1 MFRGR
6 SPSEFEDNTPPGW
19 VHFSMRHWRWSA
31 IPVCILLLWLISP
44 TNDGAE
50 MQQKLSRS
58 IADLVS
64 LAAGGIVVMIG
75 ALAVTTAIVLLL
87 VNPVG
92 LDPWLAALL
101 VGGILAIAGF
111 VMLRGG
117 LRNLKM
123 VDPAPRRTIE
133 NLKEDIQMVKERRP

>member
-1 MFRGR
+1 MHDLREERTLGQLFGQL
-6 SPSEFEDNTPPGW
+6 SEDVG
-19 VHFSMRHWRWSA
+19 
-31 IPVCILLLWLISP
+31 LLVRQEAQLAK
-44 TNDGAE
+44 TE

-87 VNPVG
+87 VHPVG

-101 VGGILAIAGF
+101 VGGVLAVTGL
-111 VMLRGG
+111 VMVRGG
-117 LRNLKM
+117 LRSLKK
-123 VDPAPRRTIE
+123 VDPAPRRTME
-133 NLKEDIQMVKERRP
+133 NIKEDIQMMKERRP

>member
-1 MFRGR
+1 
-6 SPSEFEDNTPPGW
+6 
-19 VHFSMRHWRWSA
+19 
-31 IPVCILLLWLISP
+31 
-44 TNDGAE
+44 

-123 VDPAPRRTIE
+123 VDPAPRRTVE
-133 NLKEDIQMVKERRP
+133 NIKEDIQMMKERRP